1 MENQAS
7 PIPSWDAPDAPDAD
21 EHFVQGLD
29 DIDNETKEA
38 QEKERY
44 RQDTKHRDYLVRWV
58 VYTNSAWLIA
68 ILVIVIAHGAA
79 NEDGTDLFQ
88 LSDTVM
94 VTLLATTT
102 ANVLGLALIVLR
114 GLFSDSN
121 GNH

>member
-1 MENQAS
+1 MADSSLPRANWGVIGADEY
-7 PIPSWDAPDAPDAD
+7 APD
-21 EHFVQGLD
+21 FTN
-29 DIDNETKEA
+29 IDTESKEA

-58 VYTNSAWLIA
+58 VYTNSAWLMA
-68 ILVIVIAHGAA
+68 ILVIVIAHGAV
-79 NEDGTDLFQ
+79 NEDGSDLFH

-114 GLFSDSN
+114 GLFNSPKET
-121 GNH
+121 H